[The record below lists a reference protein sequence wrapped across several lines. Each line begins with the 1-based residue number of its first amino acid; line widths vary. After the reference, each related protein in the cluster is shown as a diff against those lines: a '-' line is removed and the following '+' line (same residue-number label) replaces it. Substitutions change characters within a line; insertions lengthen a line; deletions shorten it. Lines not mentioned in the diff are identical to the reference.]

1 MTKIIL
7 ETDVLGRALDS
18 EEMDCGPYGALFR
31 QIRELMGLHF
41 SVYKFFVCSRVC
53 NMVADYMASYGAF
66 VVASGSMCL

>member
-7 ETDVLGRALDS
+7 ETDAWGCALDS
-18 EEMDCGPYGALFR
+18 EEMDRGSYGALFR

-53 NMVADYMASYGAF
+53 NKVADYMASYGAF